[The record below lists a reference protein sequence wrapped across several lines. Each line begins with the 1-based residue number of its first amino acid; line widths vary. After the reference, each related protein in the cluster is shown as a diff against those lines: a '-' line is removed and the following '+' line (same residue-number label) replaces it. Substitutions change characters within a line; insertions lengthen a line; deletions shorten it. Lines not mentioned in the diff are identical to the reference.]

1 MAVFNRT
8 TRLRDPSVQ
17 RLAPRGPTRPTQ
29 PLEPQRR
36 EYRLSI
42 VVASMAIA
50 GTLLGSVSAGVF
62 NLVNSSEQAE
72 AAITQSN
79 NEFWKA
85 QRQQVYTDFLVVADQ
100 VSQFAGQ
107 LSQALNPEIPLNAEQ
122 REAAIMQPRNLS
134 PTTLSICTPSFQPYN
149 CWVPPQVA
157 EAAVQVVVK
166 VAEAS
171 KVILYLTND
180 QMYDLS
186 NVATAEVAR
195 SQEEFAAQAHV
206 TSEARAGYL
215 EAVQTE
221 LGIPGLNT
229 PK

>member
-122 REAAIMQPRNLS
+122 REAAIMAATQPLTDHTVDLYAKLS
-134 PTTLSICTPSFQPYN
+134 AVQLLGSTPSR
-149 CWVPPQVA
+149 
-157 EAAVQVVVK
+157 
-166 VAEAS
+166 
-171 KVILYLTND
+171 
-180 QMYDLS
+180 
-186 NVATAEVAR
+186 R
-195 SQEEFAAQAHV
+195 SCRSSRGE
-206 TSEARAGYL
+206 SR
-215 EAVQTE
+215 
-221 LGIPGLNT
+221 
-229 PK
+229 